1 MTDDKKQEL
10 IERYRDINVNYDWWD
25 SIHDDFNAI
34 CKRMGI
40 DLDKREPSFSGFWSQ
55 GDGASFT
62 GSFSGS
68 IADRAAEEIRNYA
81 PLDTELHRIADELT
95 LIGRIYYRA
104 YARIGRPYGNHY
116 CHQYTMH
123 VTDLEPLEGDAD
135 DWANDIHEAV
145 EQGLQEL
152 FRDLAGWLYDV
163 LEREYDHCTSDEE
176 VWESIVANELHLEEE
191 DA

>member
-10 IERYRDINVNYDWWD
+10 IDRYRDINVDHDWWD
-25 SIHDDFNAI
+25 LIYDDFNAI

-40 DLDKREPSFSGFWSQ
+40 DLDKQEPSFSGFWSQ

-68 IADRAAEEIRNYA
+68 IADTAAEEIRNYA

-104 YARIGRPYGNHY
+104 YARIGRPYGTHY
-116 CHQYTMH
+116 CHQYTMY
-123 VTDLEPLEGDAD
+123 VTDFEPLESEVD
-135 DWANDIHEAV
+135 DWADDIHEAV

-152 FRDLAGWLYDV
+152 FRDLAGWLYRT
-163 LEREYDHCTSDEE
+163 LEQEYDYFTSDEE
-176 VWESIVANELHLEEE
+176 VWETIVANELHLEEE